1 MAELTDAQS
10 KELGEMLRALEVE
23 LNEALVRG
31 EEASKTLEL
40 DQQSVGRISRMDS
53 IQQQAMAASARR
65 SMEARLGLVHS
76 AIELHATD
84 DFGFCRSC
92 EEPIGYERLKAR
104 PETPLCLACK
114 SNREA

>member
-1 MAELTDAQS
+1 MAELTDAQL
-10 KELGEMLRALEVE
+10 KELGEMLKALEVE

-53 IQQQAMAASARR
+53 IQQQAMAAGARR
-65 SMEARLGLVHS
+65 SVEARLGLVHS
-76 AIELHATD
+76 ALEVHAAGD
-84 DFGFCRSC
+84 YGSCRSC

-104 PETPLCLACK
+104 PETPLCIACK
-114 SNREA
+114 GNRER

>member
-40 DQQSVGRISRMDS
+40 DQQSVGRKPPSYS
-53 IQQQAMAASARR
+53 
-65 SMEARLGLVHS
+65 
-76 AIELHATD
+76 
-84 DFGFCRSC
+84 
-92 EEPIGYERLKAR
+92 
-104 PETPLCLACK
+104 
-114 SNREA
+114 